1 MTGGAD
7 CAALGCIMFDP
18 TPILSGDRRALARL
32 LTHIENAE
40 TDAPE
45 ALAVLFPRTGR
56 AHVIGVT
63 GAPGCGKSSL
73 VNALA
78 KTIRGTGRTV
88 AVIAVDP
95 SSPFTGGA
103 LLGDRLRMRDLAGD
117 PGVFIRS
124 MASRGALGGL
134 AEATA
139 DMVTALDAAGF
150 EAILIETVGAGQAE
164 VDIASTAHTVLVI
177 EAPGL
182 GDDVQASKA
191 GILEIADVLVV
202 NKADQPNAENT
213 VRALRASL
221 DMASDPEPLEWQTPI
236 VSTVAIDGRGVD
248 DLAAAIRQHR
258 DYLESSGRLLRR
270 ERERLHHEL
279 TARLRDLLLEKLKAR
294 LSDGHF
300 DATVDKMV
308 ARELD
313 PWNAARQL
321 ARGG

>member
-1 MTGGAD
+1 
-7 CAALGCIMFDP
+7 MFDP

-40 TDAPE
+40 ADAPE
-45 ALAVLFPRTGR
+45 ALAALFPSTGR
-56 AHVIGVT
+56 AHIIGVT

-78 KTIRGTGRTV
+78 KTIRRTGATV
-88 AVIAVDP
+88 AILAVDP

-134 AEATA
+134 ASATA
-139 DMVTALDAAGF
+139 DMVAAFDAAGY
-150 EAILIETVGAGQAE
+150 EKVIIETVGAGQAE
-164 VDIASTAHTVLVI
+164 VDVASTAHTVLVI

-182 GDDVQASKA
+182 GDDVQAIKA

-213 VRALRASL
+213 LRALRASL
-221 DMASDPEPLEWQTPI
+221 EMAADAEGPAAWPTP
-236 VSTVAIDGRGVD
+236 VVPTVALDGRGLD
-248 DLAAAIRQHR
+248 ELAGAIEQHR
-258 DYLESSGRLLRR
+258 AYLQSSGVWLKR

-279 TARLRDLLLEKLKAR
+279 TVRLRDLLLEKLLAR
-294 LSDGHF
+294 LGNGHF
-300 DATVDKMV
+300 EGTVEKMV

-321 ARGG
+321 AHSA